1 MKNLKKLVSI
11 VLSLSMLIGVM
22 AVSVSA
28 KSYSDVETSAAYYEA
43 VDILSG
49 LKILEGDEEGN
60 FNPDA
65 EIKRSEFAAV
75 VCRALGQENA
85 ANGSK
90 GFTKFSDVSTDHWA
104 VGYINWAAQ
113 QKIVNGI
120 GDNQFAPDAPV
131 KYQEAV
137 KMLVAALGYEPMAT
151 RKGGYPTGYMVV
163 AASNNM
169 GVSGVGGTENAA
181 RKVVAQLTYQALDV
195 PLMDASYFSTS
206 GADEYLVY
214 NGKNG
219 TDPKTILS
227 QYLTVAKIKADVTAT
242 ARSNDN
248 YYKKNGEQVQ
258 LKMTACYTPFT
269 WDDLDYVMGGN
280 GDFANNRTLDA
291 MVGETNAG
299 EYLGYKVVAYVGFDD
314 DDNYT
319 LYAITPDLKSN
330 NMLTVEKDIEEPEY
344 NANGTSYFYY
354 WEDVDADR
362 DPEEVEIAEDFD
374 LYING
379 VEFSDADIDED
390 VFSKLKFAN
399 KVVFMGDKSSDEYD
413 KIFATFYGY
422 EMVLSVNAEEESIE
436 TNNTTIDLDPDAR
449 SNDKFKYTLTLDGEP
464 IELSDL
470 QENDV
475 LNIICPVLDANQFDP
490 ENGSY
495 EYDSDVNFLDIIVSR
510 NTVEGMIDGTGTED
524 DEYYIDN
531 TEYKLA
537 PNATS
542 LNIGDSGV
550 FYLTIDGKILDMT
563 LGDDPSIS
571 GNYAFVTDVGSTT
584 SFGKDI
590 YEVRMF
596 TKNGSFETYTV
607 DSNLYVN
614 YPDDSGE
621 IVRKQLKRD
630 DEAQDVLFDR
640 NFKLD
645 ETSTDL
651 ERALAGFN
659 FQSNINRQADQ
670 ASAEKA
676 TRLRFIKYK
685 LSGDNLREIWFAKEG
700 SSGNKS
706 VFNYE
711 ADSYRYRPAVDRFG
725 SYTIGSSS
733 VLFVTPIT
741 NFEVKEDDIELLSFS
756 SLDEDKDGDYKA
768 IVYNIDSSK
777 TFGAAQIIED
787 VGITNGSALAIV
799 QAVST
804 GLNADGEE
812 ATRIKFLQGKE
823 VKTLSVDE
831 DTESG
836 SEFAASV
843 KVGDIFQYSGGS
855 EEISK
860 AEIIFQQKAQD
871 GKMGLS
877 DYAKRINGEENN
889 KTKYAFGVVEEYKN
903 WNLVLYEDVP
913 ADEQGNKLSGTA
925 LKAINSDD
933 FSVMKEEGCTL
944 ALMDMNKLDR
954 QPSSAIQ
961 SVSNL
966 KSAPTNFKPGKNRY
980 LAVVRLDG
988 SDTVD
993 AVQIIVDNNWS
1004 VEDIQNNCTFDI
1016 GLGE

>member
-28 KSYSDVETSAAYYEA
+28 KSYSDVETSAAYFEA

-169 GVSGVGGTENAA
+169 GVAGVGGTENAA

-344 NANGTSYFYY
+344 NANGTSLFYY
-354 WEDVDADR
+354 WEDVDNDR

-374 LYING
+374 LYVNG
-379 VEFSDADIDED
+379 VEYSGNKENAFN
-390 VFSKLKFAN
+390 KLKDAN

-413 KIFATFYGY
+413 KIFATFYNY
-422 EMVLSVNAEEESIE
+422 EMVVAVNAEEETIE
-436 TNNTTIDLDPDAR
+436 TANATLDLNADSR
-449 SNDKFKYTLTLDGEP
+449 GNDKFKYTLTLDGNP
-464 IELSDL
+464 IELADL
-470 QENDV
+470 EENDV
-475 LNIICPVLDANQFDP
+475 LNIVFPVDDIDNIEGPD
-490 ENGSY
+490 
-495 EYDSDVNFLDIIVSR
+495 YDSDVNFIDIIVTR
-510 NTVEGMIDGTGTED
+510 NTVEGMVDGQGTDD
-524 DEYYIDN
+524 DEYYIDG
-531 TEYKLA
+531 TEYKIA
-537 PNATS
+537 PNAST
-542 LNIGDSGV
+542 LNIGDTGI

-563 LGDDPSIS
+563 LGDDPSVS
-571 GNYAFVTDVGSTT
+571 GNYAFVTDVGSTK

-590 YEVRMF
+590 FEIRMF
-596 TKNGSFETYTV
+596 TKNGSFETYQ
-607 DSNLYVN
+607 VN
-614 YPDDSGE
+614 SSLKVYYPTESG
-621 IVRKQLKRD
+621 IVTDTLKRD
-630 DEAQDVLFDR
+630 NDEQSVLFADT
-640 NFKLD
+640 D
-645 ETSTDL
+645 ETTG
-651 ERALAGFN
+651 LAAFN
-659 FQSNINRQADQ
+659 FVNNIAAQSDQ
-670 ASAEKA
+670 AAAEEAVQK
-676 TRLRFIKYK
+676 RFIKYK
-685 LSGDNLREIWFAKEG
+685 ISNGELKEIRFAKEG
-700 SSGNKS
+700 TGSDRS
-706 VFNYE
+706 VFNSMASTY
-711 ADSYRYRPAVDRFG
+711 SYRPAVERFG
-725 SYTIGSSS
+725 SYNIASNS
-733 VLFVTPIT
+733 VLFVTPI
-741 NFEVKEDDIELLSFS
+741 NSSFEVNEDDIELMSFA
-756 SLDEDKDGDYKA
+756 SLDEDKDGGYNS
-768 IVYNIDSSK
+768 IVYDIDSSRN
-777 TFGAAQIIED
+777 FGAALIIED
-787 VGITNGSALAIV
+787 VGITNGSALAVV
-799 QAVST
+799 QAVSS

-812 ATRIKFLQGKE
+812 ATRVKFLQGKE
-823 VKTLSVDE
+823 VKTLSIDE
-831 DTESG
+831 DTDAG
-836 SEFAASV
+836 SAFASDV
-843 KVGDIFQYSGGS
+843 KVGDIFQYTAGGS
-855 EEISK
+855 DEISK
-860 AEIIFQQKAQD
+860 AYIIFSRD
-871 GKMGLS
+871 KMALG
-877 DYAKRINGEENN
+877 DYAKEINAGSGT
-889 KTKYAFGVVEEYKN
+889 TKFAFGVVQEYKN
-903 WNLVLYEDVP
+903 WNLVLNDTLP
-913 ADEQGNKLSGTA
+913 ADEEGNIDKTIIG
-925 LKAINSDD
+925 KD
-933 FSVMKEEGCTL
+933 FSVMKEEGNTL
-944 ALMDMNKLDR
+944 AVMDLNKLDR

-961 SVSNL
+961 AVPGL
-966 KSAPTNFKPGKNRY
+966 RSASSSFKPDRNRY
-980 LAVVRLDG
+980 VAVVRVDNG
-988 SDTVD
+988 DTKDV
-993 AVQIIVDNNWS
+993 VQIIVENDMTVKALS
-1004 VEDIQNNCTFDI
+1004 ELKYDIS
-1016 GLGE
+1016 LGK

>member
-28 KSYSDVETSAAYYEA
+28 KSYSDVETSAAYFEA

-354 WEDVDADR
+354 WEDVDNDR
-362 DPEEVEIAEDFD
+362 DPEEVEIAQDFE
-374 LYING
+374 LYVNG
-379 VEFSDADIDED
+379 VEFGTVDED

-413 KIFATFYGY
+413 KIFATFYSY
-422 EMVLSVNAEEESIE
+422 EMVVSINEEEESIE
-436 TNNTTIDLDPDAR
+436 TTNTTIELNADSR
-449 SNDKFKYTLTLDGEP
+449 GNDKFKYTLTLDGEP
-464 IELSDL
+464 IEVSDL

-475 LNIICPVLDANQFDP
+475 LNIVCPVINENTFDP
-490 ENGSY
+490 ENAGY
-495 EYDSDVNFLDIIVSR
+495 EYDDSAINFIDIIVTRS
-510 NTVEGMIDGTGTED
+510 TVEGMVDGQGTD
-524 DEYYIDN
+524 KDEYYIDG
-531 TEYKLA
+531 TEYELA
-537 PNATS
+537 PNASS
-542 LNIGDSGV
+542 LNIGDTGT
-550 FYLTIDGKILDMT
+550 FYLTIDGKILDMIVDSEST
-563 LGDDPSIS
+563 GG
-571 GNYAFVTDVGSTT
+571 GNYAFVTDVGSTK

-590 YEVRMF
+590 FEIRMF
-596 TKNGSFETYTV
+596 TKNGSFETYQ
-607 DSNLYVN
+607 VN
-614 YPDDSGE
+614 SSLNVYYPSGSS
-621 IVRKQLKRD
+621 IVKETLKRD
-630 DEAQDVLFDR
+630 NDEQSILFADTDETTGLAAFNFVNNIAAQDD
-640 NFKLD
+640 K
-645 ETSTDL
+645 
-651 ERALAGFN
+651 AA
-659 FQSNINRQADQ
+659 
-670 ASAEKA
+670 AEEAVQK
-676 TRLRFIKYK
+676 RFIKYK
-685 LSGDNLREIWFAKEG
+685 ISNGELKEIRFAKDG
-700 SSGNKS
+700 SSS
-706 VFNYE
+706 DRSIFNSTSGTY
-711 ADSYRYRPAVDRFG
+711 AYRPAVERFG
-725 SYTIGSSS
+725 SYNISSSS
-733 VLFVTPIT
+733 VLFVTPI
-741 NFEVKEDDIELLSFS
+741 NSSFEVNEDDIELMSFA
-756 SLDEDKDGDYKA
+756 SLDEDKDGDYNS
-768 IVYNIDSSK
+768 IVYDIDSSRN
-777 TFGAAQIIED
+777 FGAALIIED
-787 VGITNGSALAIV
+787 VGITNGSALAVV
-799 QAVST
+799 QAVSS

-812 ATRIKFLQGKE
+812 ATRVKFLQGKE
-823 VKTLSVDE
+823 VKTLSIDE
-831 DTESG
+831 DTDAG
-836 SEFAASV
+836 SAFASDV
-843 KVGDIFQYSGGS
+843 KVGDIFQYTAGGS
-855 EEISK
+855 DEISK
-860 AEIIFQQKAQD
+860 AYIIFHREN
-871 GKMGLS
+871 MVLS
-877 DYAKRINGEENN
+877 DYAKDINAGSGS
-889 KTKYAFGVVEEYKN
+889 TKFAFGVVQEYKN
-903 WNLVLYEDVP
+903 WNLVLNDKLPIDEDENV
-913 ADEQGNKLSGTA
+913 DKTVVGK
-925 LKAINSDD
+925 D
-933 FSVMKEEGCTL
+933 FSVMKEEGNTL
-944 ALMDMNKLDR
+944 AVMDLNKLDR

-961 SVSNL
+961 AVSNL
-966 KSAPTNFKPGKNRY
+966 KSAPSSFKPASSRSRY
-980 LAVVRLDG
+980 VAVVRVDG
-988 SDTVD
+988 NDTKDV
-993 AVQIIVDNNWS
+993 VQIIVENDMS
-1004 VEDIQNNCTFDI
+1004 VQELNDLKYDIS
-1016 GLGE
+1016 LGK

>member
-28 KSYSDVETSAAYYEA
+28 KSYSDVETSAAYFEA

-354 WEDVDADR
+354 WEDVDNDR
-362 DPEEVEIAEDFD
+362 DPE
-374 LYING
+374 
-379 VEFSDADIDED
+379 
-390 VFSKLKFAN
+390 
-399 KVVFMGDKSSDEYD
+399 
-413 KIFATFYGY
+413 
-422 EMVLSVNAEEESIE
+422 
-436 TNNTTIDLDPDAR
+436 
-449 SNDKFKYTLTLDGEP
+449 
-464 IELSDL
+464 
-470 QENDV
+470 
-475 LNIICPVLDANQFDP
+475 
-490 ENGSY
+490 
-495 EYDSDVNFLDIIVSR
+495 
-510 NTVEGMIDGTGTED
+510 
-524 DEYYIDN
+524 
-531 TEYKLA
+531 A
-537 PNATS
+537 P
-542 LNIGDSGV
+542 
-550 FYLTIDGKILDMT
+550 
-563 LGDDPSIS
+563 P
-571 GNYAFVTDVGSTT
+571 
-584 SFGKDI
+584 
-590 YEVRMF
+590 
-596 TKNGSFETYTV
+596 
-607 DSNLYVN
+607 
-614 YPDDSGE
+614 
-621 IVRKQLKRD
+621 
-630 DEAQDVLFDR
+630 
-640 NFKLD
+640 
-645 ETSTDL
+645 
-651 ERALAGFN
+651 
-659 FQSNINRQADQ
+659 
-670 ASAEKA
+670 
-676 TRLRFIKYK
+676 TRLRR
-685 LSGDNLREIWFAKEG
+685 SM
-700 SSGNKS
+700 
-706 VFNYE
+706 
-711 ADSYRYRPAVDRFG
+711 
-725 SYTIGSSS
+725 
-733 VLFVTPIT
+733 
-741 NFEVKEDDIELLSFS
+741 
-756 SLDEDKDGDYKA
+756 SL
-768 IVYNIDSSK
+768 
-777 TFGAAQIIED
+777 
-787 VGITNGSALAIV
+787 
-799 QAVST
+799 
-804 GLNADGEE
+804 
-812 ATRIKFLQGKE
+812 
-823 VKTLSVDE
+823 
-831 DTESG
+831 
-836 SEFAASV
+836 
-843 KVGDIFQYSGGS
+843 
-855 EEISK
+855 
-860 AEIIFQQKAQD
+860 
-871 GKMGLS
+871 
-877 DYAKRINGEENN
+877 
-889 KTKYAFGVVEEYKN
+889 
-903 WNLVLYEDVP
+903 
-913 ADEQGNKLSGTA
+913 
-925 LKAINSDD
+925 
-933 FSVMKEEGCTL
+933 
-944 ALMDMNKLDR
+944 
-954 QPSSAIQ
+954 
-961 SVSNL
+961 
-966 KSAPTNFKPGKNRY
+966 
-980 LAVVRLDG
+980 
-988 SDTVD
+988 
-993 AVQIIVDNNWS
+993 WS
-1004 VEDIQNNCTFDI
+1004 P
-1016 GLGE
+1016 

>member
-28 KSYSDVETSAAYYEA
+28 KSYSDVETSAAYFEA

-319 LYAITPDLKSN
+319 LYAITPDSKSN
-330 NMLTVEKDIEEPEY
+330 NMLTVEKDIEEAIY
-344 NANGTSYFYY
+344 NANGTSLFTY
-354 WEDVDADR
+354 WEDVDNDR

-374 LYING
+374 LYVNG
-379 VEFSDADIDED
+379 VEVSGVDAEN
-390 VFSKLKFAN
+390 FKMLEEAN

-413 KIFATFYGY
+413 KIFATFYTY
-422 EMVLSVNAEEESIE
+422 QMVVSVNTEEELIE
-436 TNNTTIDLDPDAR
+436 TNATTIDLNKDTR
-449 SNDKFKYTLTLDGEP
+449 NNDKFIYTITMDGEP
-464 IELSDL
+464 IELGDL

-475 LNIICPVLDANQFDP
+475 LNIVKPCSDIQDVFDAN
-490 ENGSY
+490 
-495 EYDSDVNFLDIIVSR
+495 YDDDINFLDIIVTRS
-510 NTVEGMIDGTGTED
+510 TVEGMVDGKGTED
-524 DEYYIDN
+524 DEYYIDG

-537 PNATS
+537 KDANALT
-542 LNIGDSGV
+542 IGDTGV

-563 LGDDPSIS
+563 IGEESGIS
-571 GNYAFVTDVGSTT
+571 GNYAFVTDVGANR

-590 YEVRMF
+590 YEVRMY
-596 TKNGSFETYTV
+596 TKNGSFETYPVASKLKVTYLETTAGEAG
-607 DSNLYVN
+607 DKTTWK
-614 YPDDSGE
+614 SG
-621 IVRKQLKRD
+621 VTLDRD
-630 DEAQDVLFDR
+630 KGEQDALFKGENAEGKPSIPETEYGIEAY
-640 NFKLD
+640 NFF
-645 ETSTDL
+645 T
-651 ERALAGFN
+651 
-659 FQSNINRQADQ
+659 NIF
-670 ASAEKA
+670 EKNTEEA
-676 TRLRFIKYK
+676 AAKAIQKRFINYK
-685 LSGDNLREIWFAKEG
+685 IVNNELKEIKFAREGATSDKSIFN
-700 SSGNKS
+700 SSTVGNTFGYNAS
-706 VFNYE
+706 LN
-711 ADSYRYRPAVDRFG
+711 RFG
-725 SYTIGSSS
+725 SYNIVSNS
-733 VLFVTPIT
+733 VLFLTPLT
-741 NFEVKEDDIELLSFS
+741 KTAPYYVDDEKIELMSFS
-756 SLDEDKDGDYKA
+756 SLDEDRDDNYKG
-768 IVYNIDSSK
+768 IVYGIDSNRNI
-777 TFGAAQIIED
+777 GAALIYED
-787 VGITNGSALAIV
+787 IGIAASNALAVV
-799 QAVST
+799 QAVSS

-812 ATRIKFLQGKE
+812 ATRIKFLQGKNINTLAINEDIGETADFASE
-823 VKTLSVDE
+823 V
-831 DTESG
+831 G
-836 SEFAASV
+836 
-843 KVGDIFQYSGGS
+843 VGDIIQFTLAGD
-855 EEISK
+855 EISRAK
-860 AEIIFQQKAQD
+860 VIFDQSTMELKVTNE
-871 GKMGLS
+871 G
-877 DYAKRINGEENN
+877 NV
-889 KTKYAFGVVEEYKN
+889 KYVFGIVKEFKN
-903 WNLVLYEDVP
+903 WNLGLTDEVP
-913 ADEQGNKLSGTA
+913 ADASGNIDKEYEPVFFNVD
-925 LKAINSDD
+925 KDENS
-933 FSVMKEEGCTL
+933 TL
-944 ALMDMNKLDR
+944 ALMDLNKIER

-961 SVSNL
+961 SITSL
-966 KSAPTNFKPGKNRY
+966 RSPTSFKANANKY
-980 LAVVRLDG
+980 LAVARVENDDVAKDVVEIVVKNSTTIDELD
-988 SDTVD
+988 DLTYY
-993 AVQIIVDNNWS
+993 
-1004 VEDIQNNCTFDI
+1004 
-1016 GLGE
+1016 LG